1 MWLCSTRARGA
12 RWTTTTQVVE
22 EFSGLPLLVSR
33 SKSQVGLLTTLSV
46 ESRLPGR
53 TIGRT
58 SGWRT
63 LRRRRSRRFG
73 RMGEVATNKKREVRV
88 GVLMGSDTDLPV
100 MSEAG
105 KVLDKF
111 GIGYE
116 MEVMSA
122 HRTPVRAHEY
132 ATTAQS
138 RGLKVLIAAAGA
150 AAHLAGVIAANTT
163 LPVIGVPMGTSSLNG
178 LDALLSTVQMPGGI
192 PVATMAIDKAGAVN
206 AAIFAAEILGLS
218 DPDIARKLVKHKEE
232 LAQSVTEKN
241 ARLQQQLAQ
250 RK

>member
-1 MWLCSTRARGA
+1 
-12 RWTTTTQVVE
+12 
-22 EFSGLPLLVSR
+22 
-33 SKSQVGLLTTLSV
+33 
-46 ESRLPGR
+46 
-53 TIGRT
+53 
-58 SGWRT
+58 
-63 LRRRRSRRFG
+63 
-73 RMGEVATNKKREVRV
+73 MGEVTANKRREVRV

-111 GIGYE
+111 EIGYE

-122 HRTPVRAHEY
+122 HRTPARAHEY

-218 DPDIARKLVKHKEE
+218 DPEIARKLVEHKVE
-232 LAQSVTEKN
+232 LARSVTEKN
-241 ARLQQQLAQ
+241 ARLQQQLAE